1 MTEDH
6 LTELRNKIFRAC
18 EGHDVDTTVRAMGSA
33 LTTMII
39 GCSPDREAA
48 LAAIERITAA
58 MRQHVEDVARPAD
71 AKKQ

>member
-1 MTEDH
+1 MTEDR
-6 LTELRNKIFRAC
+6 LTELRNKLFRAC
-18 EGHDVDTTVRAMGSA
+18 EGHDADESIRAMGSA

-39 GCSPDREAA
+39 GCIKDRDQARAA
-48 LAAIERITAA
+48 LERIVAT